1 MMEQPVLQETSIRLQ
16 TLELGPGEPLILP
29 QAFKA
34 VLGLEEGGS
43 CTIINLDGM
52 VLLIRCS
59 LVSPEA
65 LEGMRQALST
75 ADVTLEDL
83 LSGLADIR
91 TQMLRER
98 YGITPPCLE
107 SSLMPASSL
116 RLPSLPRVPAGLS

>member
-1 MMEQPVLQETSIRLQ
+1 MAEKSVPQETSFLLQ
-16 TLELGPGEPLILP
+16 TVQLGPGDPLTLP
-29 QAFKA
+29 EAFKA
-34 VLGLEEGGS
+34 TLGLEEGGA

-52 VLLIRCS
+52 VVLVPRT

-65 LEGMRQALST
+65 LEGMRQALSV

-98 YGITPPCLE
+98 YGLTP
-107 SSLMPASSL
+107 SA
-116 RLPSLPRVPAGLS
+116 

>member
-29 QAFKA
+29 KAFKA
-34 VLGLEEGGS
+34 ALGLEDGGLF
-43 CTIINLDGM
+43 TIINLDGV
-52 VLLIRCS
+52 VLLMRCS

-98 YGITPPCLE
+98 YGITP
-107 SSLMPASSL
+107 SA
-116 RLPSLPRVPAGLS
+116 

>member
-1 MMEQPVLQETSIRLQ
+1 MMEQSVLRESSIRLQ
-16 TLELGPGEPLILP
+16 TLELSPGEPLILP
-29 QAFKA
+29 KAFKA

-98 YGITPPCLE
+98 YGITP
-107 SSLMPASSL
+107 SA
-116 RLPSLPRVPAGLS
+116 

>member
-1 MMEQPVLQETSIRLQ
+1 MMEQSVLQESSIRLQ
-16 TLELGPGEPLILP
+16 TLELSPGEPLILP
-29 QAFKA
+29 KAFKA

-98 YGITPPCLE
+98 YGITP
-107 SSLMPASSL
+107 SA
-116 RLPSLPRVPAGLS
+116 